1 MIRWLVRFLN
11 VCFLTSFEPVDWRS
25 ACVVLMYKSKGDTY
39 LYSSFSDLTMLNVVG
54 KVYG

>member
-1 MIRWLVRFLN
+1 MIGWLVRFLN